1 MRKWMATKKRMSRRM
16 AAAVLAWAL
25 LVSVSGVWFLPPV
38 EVVADTNILELT
50 NETTSGTGW
59 TWDGSTLTL
68 SGATFDKCIWIRPD
82 YATIVL
88 AEGTTNTIKGGQFG
102 SANNHNSA

>member
-25 LVSVSGVWFLPPV
+25 LVPVSGAGILPTV

-88 AEGTTNTIKGGQFG
+88 AEGTTNTIKGT
-102 SANNHNSA
+102 